1 MAGCSERFLD
11 GVRHRIGLLLFLL
24 PLATYCDAQ
33 VTKSDIV
40 GRWVAMHRSEGGIGS
55 MWEFKA
61 DGTLTMA
68 PGAVVDMPY
77 KIEGDKLI
85 LPPGTTGPDAK
96 PQVLSFRIEGDTLY
110 ESFVDAA
117 AKDAAAKKEIKYV
130 RVSISKPGDQPIVG
144 TWKSVGT
151 GCALPA
157 EEKSREAICDAF
169 RNATFTYTKDG
180 ICKLRIP
187 FKLVEGT
194 YTVSDSSSGTFTVT
208 SRPGSLF
215 AYRVAEGKLYLSQPP
230 NSKTEDVYE
239 RDDQE

>member
-1 MAGCSERFLD
+1 
-11 GVRHRIGLLLFLL
+11 
-24 PLATYCDAQ
+24 
-33 VTKSDIV
+33 
-40 GRWVAMHRSEGGIGS
+40 

-96 PQVLSFRIEGDTLY
+96 PQVYPFRIEGDTLY
-110 ESFVDAA
+110 ESIDAP
-117 AKDAAAKKEIKYV
+117 AAAKKEVKYV
-130 RVSISKPGDQPIVG
+130 RVSMSKPGDQPIVG
-144 TWKSVGT
+144 TWKTVDA

-157 EEKSREAICDAF
+157 EMESREDICNIF
-169 RNATFTYTKDG
+169 RNATYTYTRDG

-187 FKLVEGT
+187 FKLVAGT
-194 YTVSDSSSGTFTVT
+194 YTVSDSGSGTFTVT
-208 SRPGSLF
+208 SRPGTVF

-239 RDDQE
+239 RDDRE